1 MNDTQVQSYSIKGF
15 FILFSGQSISLLG
28 SQIVQFALV
37 WWLVQETHSATVL
50 SIAAIF
56 GFLPQV
62 VLGPIIGTLVD
73 RWNRRQVMLLSDSI
87 IALAT
92 LVLAWIFTIGSVQ
105 IWMVYLIMFIRA
117 LGEGFQ
123 KPAMMASIPLMIPD
137 KYLSNIH
144 GLRQAFYGGLQI
156 ISAPLAA
163 LLLGLIPT
171 VAILLIDVITALFAI
186 TPLLFIIIPQPD
198 KNQDRSGIG
207 NIQSV
212 WADMIAGFKY
222 VRSLE
227 GLFILIAFMSLIGVL
242 LMPPFILLPLLVT
255 NHFGGDVIDLGWI
268 LSATGIGEVIGGIT
282 LSLWGGFKK
291 RIITVMTGLIGI
303 GLSLIIVSVLPPAY
317 FLFAISA
324 MFLGGFMSSIIN
336 GSQVAIIQACSTP
349 EMQGRV
355 WTITGSMMNCTTPL
369 GLLIAGPV
377 ADLMGIKFWYIVG
390 GIGSVI
396 IGITLMLIP
405 AVIHIEEGR
414 AKVS

>member
-144 GLRQAFYGGLQI
+144 GLRQAFYGGLHI

-163 LLLGLIPT
+163 LLLGLMPT

-198 KNQDRSGIG
+198 KNQDRSGID

-222 VRSLE
+222 VRSLV

-242 LMPPFILLPLLVT
+242 LMPPWILLPLLVT

-282 LSLWGGFKK
+282 LSLWGW
-291 RIITVMTGLIGI
+291 L
-303 GLSLIIVSVLPPAY
+303 
-317 FLFAISA
+317 
-324 MFLGGFMSSIIN
+324 
-336 GSQVAIIQACSTP
+336 
-349 EMQGRV
+349 
-355 WTITGSMMNCTTPL
+355 
-369 GLLIAGPV
+369 
-377 ADLMGIKFWYIVG
+377 
-390 GIGSVI
+390 
-396 IGITLMLIP
+396 
-405 AVIHIEEGR
+405 
-414 AKVS
+414 